1 MNVNHNKG
9 KRSRKYNG
17 FTLIELLVV
26 IAIIAIL
33 IALLLP
39 AVQQAREAAR
49 RADCKNRMKQ
59 LGLALH
65 NYLDTHRTFPSGGIT
80 NGGQQSNGCPGNST
94 FEVTGSGAPWTVMVL
109 PFMEETARY
118 NEFNFSSPFP
128 YRNGWPAST
137 FPNITPQFKQLSNYQ
152 CPSDPSSSEG
162 VPNNNYF
169 GVQGGG
175 PTPPCWDGAT
185 NSRFVFNNGVLYFN
199 SKIGMRDITDGASN
213 TFMLG
218 ETKYHITLELTGNP
232 VHYFSWA
239 SGPRNRTTSN
249 TDLIPSNT
257 AATMEIINGVDPLF
271 SWTYQ
276 SRYFGSHHVG
286 GCHFAAADGSVHFV
300 NENIDLATYRSL
312 GIRNDA
318 LPLGGFVK

>member
-1 MNVNHNKG
+1 MSKIYNER
-9 KRSRKYNG
+9 KRSLKCNG

-80 NGGQQSNGCPGNST
+80 NGGQLSNGCPGNSS
-94 FEVTGSGAPWTVMVL
+94 FQVTGSGAPWTVMIL
-109 PFMEETARY
+109 PFLEETARY

-162 VPNNNYF
+162 IPNNNYF

-175 PTPPCWDGAT
+175 SALNCG
-185 NSRFVFNNGVLYFN
+185 RFAFNNGTLFYN
-199 SKIGMRDITDGASN
+199 SKIGMRDITDGTSN
-213 TFMLG
+213 TFLLG
-218 ETKYHITLELTGNP
+218 ETKYHITSELTGDTINF
-232 VHYFSWA
+232 FSWA
-239 SGPRNRTTSN
+239 SGPRNATASN
-249 TDLIPSNT
+249 TELIPSNT
-257 AATMEIINGVDPLF
+257 AATMEIINGVGPLF

-276 SRYFGSHHVG
+276 SRYFGSYHVG

-300 NENIDLATYRSL
+300 SENIDLATYRSL
-312 GIRNDA
+312 GIRNDG
-318 LPLGGFVK
+318 LPLGGFTQ